1 MGRIMDHRTM
11 DVLVGSSER
20 DLFQAGRKGMTKAE
34 ICSAAQKRL
43 INGPK
48 LTGGEKARFF
58 NLVLSKAGAVKVA
71 GRFYHGDFIPTKPT
85 SIKEVSLVRKGPA
98 TEAERLAASVVQKE
112 LILRTQAGKSMSRA
126 EMIEIAS
133 ESMGISPDKF
143 PLVRWWTLAA
153 LISCKNN
160 GDNTYRHFPLS
171 ERTVNARKALAEQ
184 RQLSEKKRKAAEKAA
199 KRANREPALAHPQ
212 AFSGLE
218 APPPD
223 YVFEADGGKEMI
235 VTVNGARGGASI
247 KTKASRVAIYLVVSM
262 LVVACLFGAALSYL
276 PH

>member
-11 DVLVGSSER
+11 DVLVGSSEI
-20 DLFQAGRKGMTKAE
+20 DLFQAGGKGMTKAE

-71 GRFYHGDFIPTKPT
+71 GRFYHGDFIPTKLTP
-85 SIKEVSLVRKGPA
+85 IKEVSLVRKGPA

-133 ESMGISPDKF
+133 KSMGISPDKF

-160 GDNTYRHFPLS
+160 GDNTYRYFSLS

-184 RQLSEKKRKAAEKAA
+184 RQLSERMRKATEKAA
-199 KRANREPALAHPQ
+199 KRANKEPALAHPQ
-212 AFSGLE
+212 AFSGLGVS
-218 APPPD
+218 PPD
-223 YVFEADGGKEMI
+223 YVFEAEKGKEME
-235 VTVNGARGGASI
+235 VTVVGAKGGASI
-247 KTKASRVAIYLVVSM
+247 TTRAHKVIIFLVVPM
-262 LVVACLFGAALSYL
+262 LVVACFFGAVLPYL
-276 PH
+276 